1 MSETIPLEEIKNVT
15 LRVYR
20 FDPDKDEKA
29 YIQDIEIEVPADK
42 DLMVLDALLLAKKKD
57 TSLSFRRSCGEG
69 VCGSDGMNINGKNGL
84 ACVTPLSEAIKRNK
98 LVLKPMPG
106 LPVVRDLIVDMKQFF
121 DQLEKVKPYLIS
133 KDEAPKKERMQSPEE
148 REKLDG
154 LY

>member
-29 YIQDIEIEVPADK
+29 YMQDIEIEVPADK

-69 VCGSDGMNINGKNGL
+69 VCGSDGM
-84 ACVTPLSEAIKRNK
+84 LS
-98 LVLKPMPG
+98 
-106 LPVVRDLIVDMKQFF
+106 LIH
-121 DQLEKVKPYLIS
+121 I
-133 KDEAPKKERMQSPEE
+133 
-148 REKLDG
+148 
-154 LY
+154 